1 MAERVDVLVVGAGL
15 SGLVA
20 ARRLIAAG
28 MDVRVLEASDGP
40 GGRMRTDLVDGFRL
54 DRGFQVVCP
63 AYPAFGREL
72 DVAALD
78 LCRFARGVAVE
89 LNGRLRTIVTDPP
102 KAPSALLSGVVGPA
116 DALALT
122 SMSARDV
129 FASGAWLKRRP
140 DRTTMAEL
148 ARAGI
153 SPDLVKTVLRPFLTG
168 VFLESRLTTS
178 GRFFHLVWRSFLRG
192 GAAIPRTGMQAIP
205 DQLAADL
212 PPGTV
217 DYEATVT
224 AVGDD
229 TVTTA
234 DGRRIEAARAV
245 VATDG
250 SAAASLIPGVRAPEW
265 NGVTTYFHATRS
277 LNGAE
282 PILLLDPDDALVVN
296 SVPLSAASPDYAPPG
311 ATLVA
316 TSVLG
321 VPDDSAAVERHVR
334 KRLATLYG
342 TTEWDLIRTYPIRR
356 AVPAM
361 PAPHP
366 LVRRVRLGRGRYVCG
381 DHRDTSSTQGAL
393 ASGRRVAEAVL
404 ADRRRH

>member
-1 MAERVDVLVVGAGL
+1 
-15 SGLVA
+15 
-20 ARRLIAAG
+20 
-28 MDVRVLEASDGP
+28 
-40 GGRMRTDLVDGFRL
+40 
-54 DRGFQVVCP
+54 
-63 AYPAFGREL
+63 
-72 DVAALD
+72 
-78 LCRFARGVAVE
+78 
-89 LNGRLRTIVTDPP
+89 
-102 KAPSALLSGVVGPA
+102 
-116 DALALT
+116 
-122 SMSARDV
+122 
-129 FASGAWLKRRP
+129 
-140 DRTTMAEL
+140 
-148 ARAGI
+148 
-153 SPDLVKTVLRPFLTG
+153 
-168 VFLESRLTTS
+168 
-178 GRFFHLVWRSFLRG
+178 
-192 GAAIPRTGMQAIP
+192 MQAIP
-205 DQLAADL
+205 DQLAAGL

-234 DGRRIEAARAV
+234 DGRRIEAARVV

-250 SAAASLIPGVRAPEW
+250 SAAASLIPGVRPPEW
-265 NGVTTYFHATRS
+265 NSVTTYFHATRS
-277 LNGAE
+277 LDGAE

-393 ASGRRVAEAVL
+393 ASGRRVADAVL